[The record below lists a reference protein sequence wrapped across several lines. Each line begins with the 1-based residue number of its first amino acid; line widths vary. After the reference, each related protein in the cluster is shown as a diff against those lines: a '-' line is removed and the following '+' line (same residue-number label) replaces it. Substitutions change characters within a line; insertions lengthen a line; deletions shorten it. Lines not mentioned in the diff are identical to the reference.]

1 MSVPQMPSSATS
13 DGIGATILLELGK
26 MAVDV
31 GVIKETMKQVPAH
44 EDRIRQLELQA
55 ATDKGGKDVAARWIA
70 GLGIAGSVAGGIAQ
84 FIHH

>member
-1 MSVPQMPSSATS
+1 MPSSATS

-55 ATDKGGKDVAARWIA
+55 ATQKGGRDVWARVIA
-70 GLGIAGSVAGGIAQ
+70 GLAGAGSVASGVAL
-84 FIHH
+84 FVHH